1 MYNDNFVGR
10 HLLLDVQTKTMRGIN
25 ESQTISTMLEG
36 LSKVLSMTL
45 VYPPIVARFPFAN
58 SELEMFLLDL
68 KKEGI
73 NTQTIQKMEQLLER
87 RNDEMAGISGITIWL
102 ESHAAVHTWT
112 EENFFSF
119 DAYSCKDFDV
129 DKALSYILSYFDV
142 HSYNGLDIVRTM
154 NEPQKVRSLC
164 SSCLEVELD
173 DVNQEEIEK
182 EQKAAF
188 PYIGRS

>member
-1 MYNDNFVGR
+1 MNNDNFVGR
-10 HLLLDVQTKTMRGIN
+10 HLILDVQTKTMRGIN
-25 ESQTISTMLEG
+25 EPQVISTMLEG

-58 SELEMFLLDL
+58 SELEMFLNSL

-73 NTQTIQKMEQLLER
+73 QTQTIQKMEQLLER

-119 DAYSCKDFDV
+119 DAYSCKDFNV
-129 DKALSYILSYFDV
+129 DKAVCYILSYFDV

-154 NEPQKVRSLC
+154 NEPQKVRSL
-164 SSCLEVELD
+164 SSKKRETDLV
-173 DVNQEEIEK
+173 DVVQEDAEEEEK
-182 EQKAAF
+182 VKVS
-188 PYIGRS
+188 YIGRL